1 MAEAACQFWGFA
13 TNMNIAIIGLGLI
26 GGSIALALRA
36 SKPDTNIIAFD
47 RDEMQLDLALR
58 AGAIDAAT
66 SDFSAIAK
74 ADVIF
79 VCVPVAQASTV
90 FASLKMHLRVDTV
103 ITDVGSTKQ
112 SAIVAARA
120 HLGPHISRFVPG
132 HPIAG
137 REHSGFAAAASEL
150 FEGKNV
156 VLTPLVENASDVLE
170 IVRSLWRACG
180 ARVMEMPAKS
190 HDEIFAAVSHLPH
203 LLAFA
208 LVDEFASRTNA
219 KDLFSFAASG
229 FRDFTRIASSSPEM
243 WRDIAL
249 DNRDALLVETDR
261 YLLHAGRLRAA
272 LAARDGAAI
281 EALMTRA
288 RDAREQWLAGEFD
301 RFRDESA

>member
-1 MAEAACQFWGFA
+1 
-13 TNMNIAIIGLGLI
+13 MNIAIIGLGLI

-36 SKPDTNIIAFD
+36 AKPDTNIIAFD

-58 AGAIDAAT
+58 AGAIDVAT
-66 SDFSAIAK
+66 ADFAAIAS

-79 VCVPVAQASTV
+79 ICVPVAQASGV
-90 FASLKMHLRVDTV
+90 FAALKPHLRGASVL
-103 ITDVGSTKQ
+103 TDVGSTKQ
-112 SAIVAARA
+112 SAIAAA
-120 HLGPHISRFVPG
+120 CVQLGSEISCFVPG

-156 VLTPLVENASDVLE
+156 VLTPLAENSKDTVE
-170 IVRSLWRACG
+170 IVRSLWHSCG
-180 ARVMEMPAKS
+180 ARVMEMSAKS

-208 LVDEFASRTNA
+208 LVDEFATRPNA
-219 KDLFSFAASG
+219 KDLFTFAASG

-249 DNRDALLVETDR
+249 DNCDALLDEIDR
-261 YLLHAGRLRAA
+261 YMLHASELRAA
-272 LAARDGAAI
+272 LVARDGQAI

-288 RDAREQWLAGEFD
+288 RDARERWIAGEFD